1 MVEYLKTCSDKSE
14 RIETAADSE
23 GGEHRERV
31 EPLLVQ
37 HRPLDCR
44 DRNNAG
50 TQKNQLIAVSGTG
63 TTGTKLVLSSYISSE
78 SFL

>member
-23 GGEHRERV
+23 GGEHGERV

-37 HRPLDCR
+37 HRPFDGR
-44 DRNNAG
+44 DRNNAD
-50 TQKNQLIAVSGTG
+50 
-63 TTGTKLVLSSYISSE
+63 TKKSINCGFRYWYNSSD

>member
-23 GGEHRERV
+23 GGEHGERV

-37 HRPLDCR
+37 HRPLDGR
-44 DRNNAG
+44 DRNNAD
-50 TQKNQLIAVSGTG
+50 TKKKQLI
-63 TTGTKLVLSSYISSE
+63 
-78 SFL
+78 